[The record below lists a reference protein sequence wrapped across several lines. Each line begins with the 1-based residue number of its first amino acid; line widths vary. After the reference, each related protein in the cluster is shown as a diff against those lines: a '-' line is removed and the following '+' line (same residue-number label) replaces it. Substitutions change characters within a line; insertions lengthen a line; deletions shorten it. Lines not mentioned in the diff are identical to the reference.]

1 MNQSKLSKLGL
12 KCRKKWDIVFNM
24 KKEVLCYQMLNI
36 GIKVKKIKNIESK
49 LDKIIEKYYGRDIYF
64 NPYLNSKNRL
74 VRMIIEGE
82 FPTVEE
88 WNKIAEEEGYLSH
101 ISLEYIG
108 ECNWKELKIKL
119 IKEVKQILLE

>member
-1 MNQSKLSKLGL
+1 
-12 KCRKKWDIVFNM
+12 M
-24 KKEVLCYQMLNI
+24 KKEVLYYQILNI
-36 GIKVKKIKNIESK
+36 GIKVKKIKNIDDK
-49 LDKIIEKYYGRDIYF
+49 LDKIIERYYGRNIYF

-74 VRMIIEGE
+74 VRMTIEGE

-119 IKEVKQILLE
+119 IKEIKQILLE

>member
-1 MNQSKLSKLGL
+1 MN
-12 KCRKKWDIVFNM
+12 
-24 KKEVLCYQMLNI
+24 KEILYYQMLNI
-36 GIKVKKIKNIESK
+36 GIKVKKIKDVENK
-49 LDKIIEKYYGRDIYF
+49 LDKIIEKYYGRNIYF

-74 VRMIIEGE
+74 VRMIIEGD

-101 ISLEYIG
+101 ISLEYLG

-119 IKEVKQILLE
+119 IKEIKQILLE

>member
-1 MNQSKLSKLGL
+1 
-12 KCRKKWDIVFNM
+12 M
-24 KKEVLCYQMLNI
+24 KKEILYYQMLNI
-36 GIKVKKIKNIESK
+36 GIKVKKIKDIDIK
-49 LDKIIEKYYGRDIYF
+49 LDKIIEKYYGRNIYF

-119 IKEVKQILLE
+119 IKEIKQILLE

>member
-1 MNQSKLSKLGL
+1 
-12 KCRKKWDIVFNM
+12 M
-24 KKEVLCYQMLNI
+24 KKEILYYQMLNI
-36 GIKVKKIKNIESK
+36 GIKIRKIKDIESK
-49 LDKIIEKYYGRDIYF
+49 LDRIIEKYYGRDIYF

>member
-1 MNQSKLSKLGL
+1 MNRDELY
-12 KCRKKWDIVFNM
+12 
-24 KKEVLCYQMLNI
+24 YQILNL
-36 GIKVKKIKNIESK
+36 GIKVKRIKNLDEK
-49 LDKIIEKYYGRDIYF
+49 LDRIIEKYYGRDIYF

-74 VRMIIEGE
+74 IRMIIEGD

-119 IKEVKQILLE
+119 FKEVRQILLE

>member
-1 MNQSKLSKLGL
+1 
-12 KCRKKWDIVFNM
+12 M
-24 KKEVLCYQMLNI
+24 KKEMLYYQILNI
-36 GIKVKKIKNIESK
+36 GIKVRKIKNIESK

-74 VRMIIEGE
+74 IRMIIEGE

-119 IKEVKQILLE
+119 IKEIKQILLE

>member
-1 MNQSKLSKLGL
+1 
-12 KCRKKWDIVFNM
+12 M

-36 GIKVKKIKNIESK
+36 GIKVKKIKDIESK

>member
-1 MNQSKLSKLGL
+1 MSKLDL
-12 KCRKKWDIVFNM
+12 KCRKKQDIISNM
-24 KKEVLCYQMLNI
+24 KKEELYYQMLNI
-36 GIKVKKIKNIESK
+36 GIKVKKIKNIDEK
-49 LDKIIEKYYGRDIYF
+49 LDKIVEKYYGRNIYF
-64 NPYLNSKNRL
+64 NPYLNSKNKL
-74 VRMIIEGE
+74 ARMIIEGE

>member
-1 MNQSKLSKLGL
+1 
-12 KCRKKWDIVFNM
+12 M
-24 KKEVLCYQMLNI
+24 KKDVLYYQILNL
-36 GIKVKKIKNIESK
+36 GIKVKKIKNLDEK

-74 VRMIIEGE
+74 IRMLIQGD

-88 WNKIAEEEGYLSH
+88 WNKIAEEEGYFSH

-119 IKEVKQILLE
+119 LKEVKAILLE

>member
-1 MNQSKLSKLGL
+1 
-12 KCRKKWDIVFNM
+12 M
-24 KKEVLCYQMLNI
+24 KKEILYYQMLNI
-36 GIKVKKIKNIESK
+36 GIKVKKIKDVENK
-49 LDKIIEKYYGRDIYF
+49 LDKIIEKYYGRNIYF

-119 IKEVKQILLE
+119 IKEIKQIMLE

>member
-1 MNQSKLSKLGL
+1 
-12 KCRKKWDIVFNM
+12 M
-24 KKEVLCYQMLNI
+24 KKEILYYQMLNI
-36 GIKVKKIKNIESK
+36 GIKVKKIKDVENK
-49 LDKIIEKYYGRDIYF
+49 LDKIIEKYYGRNIYF

-119 IKEVKQILLE
+119 IKEIKQILLE

>member
-1 MNQSKLSKLGL
+1 
-12 KCRKKWDIVFNM
+12 M
-24 KKEVLCYQMLNI
+24 KKEILYYEMLNV
-36 GIKVKKIKNIESK
+36 GIKVKKIKNIDEK
-49 LDKIIEKYYGRDIYF
+49 LDKIIEKYYGRNIYF

-82 FPTVEE
+82 IPTVEE
-88 WNKIAEEEGYLSH
+88 WNKIAEQEGYLSH

-119 IKEVKQILLE
+119 IKEIKQILLE

>member
-1 MNQSKLSKLGL
+1 
-12 KCRKKWDIVFNM
+12 M
-24 KKEVLCYQMLNI
+24 KKEILYYQILNI
-36 GIKVKKIKNIESK
+36 GIKLKHVKNINEK
-49 LDKIIEKYYGRDIYF
+49 LDKIIEKYYGRNIYF
-64 NPYLNSKNRL
+64 NPYINSKNKL
-74 VRMIIEGE
+74 IRMIIDGE

-119 IKEVKQILLE
+119 IKELKQILLQ

>member
-1 MNQSKLSKLGL
+1 
-12 KCRKKWDIVFNM
+12 M
-24 KKEVLCYQMLNI
+24 KKEILYYEMLNV
-36 GIKVKKIKNIESK
+36 GIKVKKIKNIDEK
-49 LDKIIEKYYGRDIYF
+49 LDKIIEKYYGRNIYF

-88 WNKIAEEEGYLSH
+88 WNKIAEQEGYLSH

-108 ECNWKELKIKL
+108 AVSYTHLTLPTIGG
-119 IKEVKQILLE
+119 

>member
-1 MNQSKLSKLGL
+1 
-12 KCRKKWDIVFNM
+12 M

>member
-1 MNQSKLSKLGL
+1 
-12 KCRKKWDIVFNM
+12 M
-24 KKEVLCYQMLNI
+24 KKEILYYQMLNI
-36 GIKVKKIKNIESK
+36 GIKVKKIKDVENK
-49 LDKIIEKYYGRDIYF
+49 LDKIIEKYYGRNIYF

-74 VRMIIEGE
+74 VRMIIEGD

-101 ISLEYIG
+101 ISLEYLG

-119 IKEVKQILLE
+119 IKEIKQIMLE